1 MAARLEFTPSAREDK
16 ERLPTQDIPRL
27 EAALAAIAAG
37 LLAGKALQGEFSG
50 LRSFRF
56 RRYRVVYEFRPKEL
70 RVIILRIGHRRE
82 AYR

>member
-1 MAARLEFTPSAREDK
+1 MRFDFTASARRDK

-27 EAALAAIAAG
+27 EIALAAIAADP
-37 LLAGKALQGEFSG
+37 LMGKALQGEFAG
-50 LRSFRF
+50 LRSFCF
-56 RRYRVVYEFRPKEL
+56 RRYRIVYEFRAKEA